1 MKVYITEYLAIEL
14 DTERWQCRRCDED
27 LGSARDNYKRGLL
40 VYDRDPREIHPPL
53 LDPARYAYT
62 FAPDPAYTALLEY
75 YCPGCGTM
83 VETEY
88 TVPGHP
94 PARDIDLDI
103 DSLQGKAREWAAAN
117 DGRIPLPETL
127 QRPRNPRAHLDSH
140 GHGHGHGGAEQPA

>member
-14 DTERWQCRRCDED
+14 DGERWQCRRCAQD
-27 LGSARDNYKRGLL
+27 LGDARDNYKRGLL
-40 VYDRDPREIHPPL
+40 VYDRDPREIHRPL
-53 LDPARYAYT
+53 IDPEKYGYT

-94 PARDIDLDI
+94 PLRDIELDI
-103 DSLQGKAREWAAAN
+103 DSLKAKAAEWAAAH
-117 DGRIPLPETL
+117 GGALPAPETL
-127 QRPRNPRAHLDSH
+127 QRPVRRARHVH
-140 GHGHGHGGAEQPA
+140 GEG